1 MDYMTLKDAAE
12 KWGVTPRRVNYY
24 CIEALLENKP
34 FSVATMLEQLGNK
47 N

>member
-1 MDYMTLKDAAE
+1 LITMRID
-12 KWGVTPRRVNYY
+12 
-24 CIEALLENKP
+24 ALLENKP

>member
-1 MDYMTLKDAAE
+1 LRAALI
-12 KWGVTPRRVNYY
+12 TARRLSQHPL
-24 CIEALLENKP
+24 ITMRIDALLENKP